1 MEETKSLISHLLL
14 WYMWNDYFLEAI
26 EGYNYTTPL
35 KIVDLNR
42 IRSRGT
48 NRENQMIIIDEIKNG
63 LNTMKKL
70 RQEYKKLHSSSYV
83 EVKKAVDYLLACGAI
98 AYAE

>member
-1 MEETKSLISHLLL
+1 
-14 WYMWNDYFLEAI
+14 
-26 EGYNYTTPL
+26 
-35 KIVDLNR
+35 
-42 IRSRGT
+42 
-48 NRENQMIIIDEIKNG
+48 MIIIDEIKNG